1 MTRREFEIEKKKL
14 ELRNTE
20 ILQKQELNK
29 IKYQYRKPPQK
40 ISTSKLVLF
49 CVFVVC
55 IQILVFSEIAMMKY
69 GDFTAL
75 YALIG
80 VPVTLVPVVLG
91 YFVKSGKENTKNGI
105 TYEMAM
111 LDKQKEEEMESPTE
125 INNGAVG

>member
-1 MTRREFEIEKKKL
+1 MTRREYEIEKKRL
-14 ELRNTE
+14 ELRNKQ
-20 ILQKQELNK
+20 ILQQQELDK
-29 IKYQYRKPPQK
+29 IKYQYKKPPQK

-55 IQILVFSEIAMMKY
+55 IQILMFSEIAMMKY
-69 GDFTAL
+69 GDFSAL

-91 YFVKSGKENTKNGI
+91 YYVKSGKENTKNGI

-111 LDKQKEEEMESPTE
+111 LDRQKEESDTSIE
-125 INNGAVG
+125 NNDGAVG

>member
-1 MTRREFEIEKKKL
+1 MTRREYEIEKKRL
-14 ELRNTE
+14 ELRNKQ
-20 ILQKQELNK
+20 ILQQQELDK
-29 IKYQYRKPPQK
+29 IKYQYKKPPQK

-69 GDFTAL
+69 GDFSAL

-91 YFVKSGKENTKNGI
+91 YYVKSGKENTKNGI

-111 LDKQKEEEMESPTE
+111 LDRQKEEIDTSIE
-125 INNGAVG
+125 NNDGAVG